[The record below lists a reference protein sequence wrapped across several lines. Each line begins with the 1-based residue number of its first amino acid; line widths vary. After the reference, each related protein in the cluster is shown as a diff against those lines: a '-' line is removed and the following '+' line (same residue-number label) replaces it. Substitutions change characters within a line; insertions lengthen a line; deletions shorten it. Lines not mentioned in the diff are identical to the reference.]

1 MMSIKAVNSLSHY
14 TDWTIGHV
22 HSGALGWVAYV
33 SFGALYCL
41 VPWIWNRREVYSL
54 KLVDW
59 HFWVSTLGIVL
70 YITSMWVAGVM
81 QGLMWRAYN
90 SLGFLEYSFIETVEA
105 MQPYYL
111 IRAVG
116 GVLFLLGSLIM
127 AYNLAMTIMGYEA
140 EEAEPEAR
148 TLTPALAPAE

>member
-1 MMSIKAVNSLSHY
+1 
-14 TDWTIGHV
+14 
-22 HSGALGWVAYV
+22 V

-59 HFWVSTLGIVL
+59 HFWISTLGIVL
-70 YITSMWVAGVM
+70 YITSMWVAGIM

-90 SLGFLEYSFIETVEA
+90 ALGFLEYSFIETVEA

-111 IRAVG
+111 IRASG
-116 GVLFLLGSLIM
+116 GVLFLIGALIM
-127 AYNLAMTIMGYEA
+127 AYNLAMTIVGYEA
-140 EEAEPEAR
+140 EEAEPA
-148 TLTPALAPAE
+148 TGDLTPGLVPAE